1 MKSKIKQEIDKNI
14 YRKFDNIVF
23 VSNDNKEVFNKLYI
37 MKNNQDMLKK
47 EKVIYNYIDKE
58 RIFEKSKEQCELN
71 KRFLNN
77 KIIYMP
83 EVLFINNGKIIDHD
97 NTNTLNDEN
106 DLTTRLYNKMLAIN
120 NVEEAAIQ

>member
-1 MKSKIKQEIDKNI
+1 
-14 YRKFDNIVF
+14 
-23 VSNDNKEVFNKLYI
+23 
-37 MKNNQDMLKK
+37 
-47 EKVIYNYIDKE
+47 
-58 RIFEKSKEQCELN
+58 
-71 KRFLNN
+71 
-77 KIIYMP
+77 MP